1 MAVEPIIIV
10 SLAICF
16 VGIVLNACEI
26 ASLVHGR
33 RTKMPFD
40 ITIISLAASDLMLA
54 AISFIPGILHYSL
67 REMATLDWYRN
78 LYTFCIYSS
87 CLSSA
92 IHMLFIAVQ
101 QLIAVLYPLKVS
113 ILITRKRCI
122 KTICLLW
129 LISCVASLPV
139 SLKFYDYQLIFMYSP
154 LVTACVIVVCYVII
168 NIRMWTRKRPTAS
181 GQSSNNMSVLIYSI
195 SITAIFMICT
205 FPYTIY
211 TILYPQDLLNGII
224 PPYALYL
231 FYFQVILDPVVY
243 FFSHIWKKSGCRM
256 CCNASHC
263 CGSENVTVQ
272 EDNWLLLKEHY
283 IYLYIPL
290 YISSLARLFFWYV
303 FRCTHSKQNLL

>member
-1 MAVEPIIIV
+1 
-10 SLAICF
+10 
-16 VGIVLNACEI
+16 
-26 ASLVHGR
+26 
-33 RTKMPFD
+33 MPFD

-54 AISFIPGILHYSL
+54 AISFVLSIIHYSL
-67 REMATLDWYRN
+67 RELITINWYTG

-87 CLSSA
+87 SLTSA
-92 IHMLFIAVQ
+92 IHVLFIAVQ
-101 QLIAVLYPLKVS
+101 RLIAVLYPLKVS

-122 KTICLLW
+122 KTICILW

-154 LVTACVIVVCYVII
+154 LVIACAIVVCYVII
-168 NIRMWTRKRPTAS
+168 NIKMWTRKRPTAS

-211 TILYPQDLLNGII
+211 TILYPQNVLNGKIAA
-224 PPYALYL
+224 YAFYL
-231 FYFQVILDPVVY
+231 FYLQVILDPVVY

-272 EDNWLLLKEHY
+272 QDN
-283 IYLYIPL
+283 
-290 YISSLARLFFWYV
+290 
-303 FRCTHSKQNLL
+303 